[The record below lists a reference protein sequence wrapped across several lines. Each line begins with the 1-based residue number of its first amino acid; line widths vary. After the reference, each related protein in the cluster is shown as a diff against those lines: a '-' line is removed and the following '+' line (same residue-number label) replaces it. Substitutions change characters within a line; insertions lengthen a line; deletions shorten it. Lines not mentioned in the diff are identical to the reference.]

1 MMEFYFARGAC
12 SLGIHVLLEEAGASY
27 RGVAIDL
34 RAAEQFSETFRAVNP
49 KSKVPALVRAEGGL
63 LTEFQ
68 TIALWIARTYPE
80 ANLLPG
86 GFEGELRALELLDF
100 IVGTVHMR
108 GFTLILVPGKF
119 VSEEAAQTEL
129 RAHGR
134 DVVEK
139 GLAQLS
145 EQLADRD
152 WLLGDYSIADAGL
165 FYMTMWADRIGLALP
180 ANIAAFRER
189 MLARPAVRR
198 ALELEA

>member
-12 SLGIHVLLEEAGASY
+12 SLGIHVLLEEAGADY

-49 KSKVPALVRAEGGL
+49 KSKVPALVREEGGL

-68 TIALWIARTYPE
+68 TIALWIAKTYPE

-86 GFEGELRALELLDF
+86 GFEGELRALELLDYM
-100 IVGTVHMR
+100 VGTVHMR
-108 GFTLILVPGKF
+108 GFTFILVPGKF
-119 VSEEAAQTEL
+119 VSGEAAQTEL

-145 EQLADRD
+145 EQLSDRD
-152 WLLGDYSIADAGL
+152 WLLGGYSIADAGL
-165 FYMTMWADRIGLALP
+165 FYMTMWADRIGLELP

-189 MLARPAVRR
+189 MLSRPAVRR